1 MSNTRTFTL
10 STGWNAGIA
19 AIAVIYLS
27 AFVQGL
33 TLVSFPASSGVLR
46 AMHGFSDA
54 QYGAIFLPQ
63 VALAVIGA
71 GGGGVL
77 AQRIG
82 LKVLL
87 VLALLANALSQALLA
102 ASSGMSA
109 ETAYL
114 IVLCGTAGLGLGF
127 GLSGAPLNSF
137 PPAFFPERRNT
148 AVIALHTLL
157 GMGLMAGPLLAAWT
171 MGHWVRFPLSL
182 LAACLA
188 LAIAVA
194 LTSFPDYRATKRST
208 RNVQQNKQGD
218 RQSESDAASVP
229 QRSTV
234 FWLFMAIAVIY
245 AFAEGT
251 FSSWVAIYLQQTK
264 QLPENTAAAA
274 LSAFWGALVAG
285 RLLVSVIVVRVAAER
300 VWQTLPVIMI
310 LAFLLLPY
318 VDSAASGI
326 ALFALAGLAC
336 SAFFPLTMALVSRQ
350 FDQHVAWVSAMLTA
364 ALMLGVGLGAFA
376 IGALRNWLT
385 LEQLYRVSA
394 VYPILALV
402 LIAATLRKA
411 RGVAS

>member
-1 MSNTRTFTL
+1 M
-10 STGWNAGIA
+10 
-19 AIAVIYLS
+19 
-27 AFVQGL
+27 
-33 TLVSFPASSGVLR
+33 LR

-63 VALAVIGA
+63 VVAAVIGA
-71 GGGGVL
+71 VGGGVL

-82 LKVLL
+82 LKALL
-87 VLALLANALSQALLA
+87 VLALLANTLSQALLA
-102 ASSGMSA
+102 ASSGMA
-109 ETAYL
+109 ADTAYA
-114 IVLCGTAGLGLGF
+114 IVLAGTASLGLGF

-137 PPAFFPERRNT
+137 PPTFFPERRNT
-148 AVIALHTLL
+148 AVVALHTLL
-157 GMGLMAGPLLAAWT
+157 GLGLMAGPLLAAWT
-171 MGHWVRFPLSL
+171 MDRWLRFPLSL
-182 LAACLA
+182 LVVCLA
-188 LAIAVA
+188 VAIVVA
-194 LTSFPDYRATKRST
+194 LTSFPDDRATERST
-208 RNVQQNKQGD
+208 RKARQNKQGD
-218 RQSESDAASVP
+218 RQSESDAAPAP

-234 FWLFMAIAVIY
+234 FWLFMTIAVLY

-264 QLPENTAAAA
+264 QLPETTAAAA

-318 VDSAASGI
+318 VDSPASSI

-394 VYPILALV
+394 VYPILVLL

-411 RGVAS
+411 RGAAS